1 MKHSI
6 YHSLILDNTQVD
18 YLMHGTAGIN
28 RMTCLFQLIEKLM
41 AQIEQTPDVGEC
53 PEVLWQVNLSEVAL
67 SKLWNCDRKT
77 VSKMLGKMKDLAI
90 LSSVQ
95 TRRGSVHTILCISAW
110 GIDGKKFNN
119 PNYVPIHM
127 RKGSSTDSKEKST
140 TDVTVS
146 SLSLDKA
153 DAKPGDNAEIHIPVY
168 NDNIRCVDKRNDP
181 DEAGLKPSS
190 LSFHPDTTKPMEPEM
205 PTHDPESMKMEEE
218 AQRHFAEIEMERER
232 SATDGNP
239 SSPFNPAQKSDVAA
253 GCSISN
259 EDDAHR

>member
-18 YLMHGTAGIN
+18 YLMHGMAGIN

-41 AQIEQTPDVGEC
+41 AQIEQTSDVGEH
-53 PEVLWQVNLSEVAL
+53 PEVLWQVNMSEVAL

-77 VSKMLGKMKDLAI
+77 VSKMLSKMKDLAI

-119 PNYVPIHM
+119 PNYIPIHL
-127 RKGSSTDSKEKST
+127 RKGCSTDNDKKST
-140 TDVTVS
+140 TDIATS
-146 SLSLDKA
+146 PLFSDKA
-153 DAKPGDNAEIHIPVY
+153 DVKSGGNAEIHNSIS
-168 NDNIRCVDKRNDP
+168 NDIIRGVDKQSHL

-205 PTHDPESMKMEEE
+205 PTPDPESMKMEEE
-218 AQRHFAEIEMERER
+218 AQQHFAETEMEREQ
-232 SATDGNP
+232 SATDGNH
-239 SSPFNPAQKSDVAA
+239 SSPSQSRDIAV
-253 GCSISN
+253 GCPISN
-259 EDDAHR
+259 DDDAHR